1 MGHCWSNLSWWSP
14 PTRSQDLQNIR
25 IEEWQTSTFEPCN
38 SELLVNDNLFQKTE
52 HDEKIRFS
60 IEDREFLKLMN
71 TSLER
76 DDSGYWVAPLP
87 FKQNRLR
94 LPDNKTQALQRVRA
108 FDKNLRHNSRTYEHI
123 KEFMIKS
130 FNRGHA
136 EKAPMLEEGIER
148 WYLPMFGVY
157 HPKNQNPLE

>member
-1 MGHCWSNLSWWSP
+1 
-14 PTRSQDLQNIR
+14 
-25 IEEWQTSTFEPCN
+25 
-38 SELLVNDNLFQKTE
+38 
-52 HDEKIRFS
+52 
-60 IEDREFLKLMN
+60 MN

-76 DDSGYWVAPLP
+76 DDSGHWVAPLP

-108 FDKNLRHNSRTYEHI
+108 FDKNLRHNSRKYEHI

-136 EKAPMLEEGIER
+136 EKAHMLEEGIER